1 MARPVIFLDVDGVLH
16 PGTYEAHK
24 CQDLL
29 RPQCLKEL
37 RRLVDATDAI
47 LVLTSSW
54 RESSGAT
61 ARLTSAL
68 QQNGMSL
75 FGATDVSGWPGLRGR
90 DPALVG
96 FG

>member
-1 MARPVIFLDVDGVLH
+1 MICP
-16 PGTYEAHK
+16 
-24 CQDLL
+24 
-29 RPQCLKEL
+29 LKS
-37 RRLVDATDAI
+37 AQAI

-90 DPALVG
+90 GRFWNPKQPEYPERSRIIHG
-96 FG
+96 